1 MVFKR
6 FLNYMLIPKS
16 YRTPDPNRL
25 LEYDLEND
33 LTHLHLISFHLP
45 SIEPVKSR
53 TIINLIF
60 DIFCWINAIKVAW
73 FYWLDIPTAIRFGD
87 LSLFYGESRYYGLA
101 YGVIGFVY
109 INVAYNV
116 AHWDPSH
123 VKSYYWLR
131 NYNEP
136 FPDHHYFVQHPVKAR
151 WAVIKKRV
159 NRVYLF
165 LWFVTRCVII
175 PSATFVALSPI
186 FMSKQAS
193 DLITNV
199 PSAILTLYACFYAFN
214 LVRMSVFL
222 AISYGFIM
230 HYSLELNL
238 KYLRNL
244 KTKKTVNYSQLRTF
258 FQHYL
263 NIYNEAFEANKFM
276 SKLSG
281 VLYSGTFLES
291 LVCIYVAFI
300 APESPVSTRMLFL
313 GFFNLHLTL
322 NIILM
327 SLAFIYLQ
335 RLDQLVRNNI
345 HKLLT
350 RSIIKPA
357 LKIKLEEALFM
368 MESYPMGFRCFH
380 FFRFNSSSL
389 LLTLLELGA
398 HMLLIVMSVP
408 RVTH

>member
-1 MVFKR
+1 
-6 FLNYMLIPKS
+6 
-16 YRTPDPNRL
+16 
-25 LEYDLEND
+25 
-33 LTHLHLISFHLP
+33 
-45 SIEPVKSR
+45 
-53 TIINLIF
+53 
-60 DIFCWINAIKVAW
+60 
-73 FYWLDIPTAIRFGD
+73 
-87 LSLFYGESRYYGLA
+87 
-101 YGVIGFVY
+101 
-109 INVAYNV
+109 
-116 AHWDPSH
+116 
-123 VKSYYWLR
+123 
-131 NYNEP
+131 
-136 FPDHHYFVQHPVKAR
+136 
-151 WAVIKKRV
+151 
-159 NRVYLF
+159 
-165 LWFVTRCVII
+165 
-175 PSATFVALSPI
+175 
-186 FMSKQAS
+186 MSKQAS